1 MNAMVSDRKGLP
13 LLTYPEKCTG
23 CLICELRC
31 SLRFARAFDLYRS
44 AIQIRR
50 QVGGEYEFSIAFT
63 DVCDNCGICARFC
76 PYGALES
83 TKQDGEGR
91 A

>member
-1 MNAMVSDRKGLP
+1 MIGEGRMEPKKKGP
-13 LLTYPEKCTG
+13 PIIADASKCAG

-31 SLRFARAFDLYRS
+31 SLRFEKEFNPSKA

-50 QVGGEYEFSIAFT
+50 QVGAEDEYQISFIEK
-63 DVCDNCGICARFC
+63 CDNCGICARYC
-76 PYGALES
+76 PYEAL
-83 TKQDGEGR
+83 TQDKKV